1 MPGGR
6 AGLRGKT
13 GRETGRE
20 GRMEEQGREVEAGSR
35 TGVAA
40 RGWPAGGWPAMVG
53 CFGAVF
59 GRFSVGLRWS
69 AASGWCSAGFRLAC
83 GGRLLPGGVRP
94 VPGWPAVRPP
104 VRAKRAPAGTTA
116 RRGALFHVKR
126 MDGRQDGRPLAPTL
140 CHAGY
145 DALSAALLLVV
156 LFELLVLLPVE
167 PGEVASPA
175 QREAGVGDGKPLF
188 EEEGLVGG
196 LD

>member
-40 RGWPAGGWPAMVG
+40 GGWPAGGWPAVVG
-53 CFGAVF
+53 CFRMVF
-59 GRFSVGLRWS
+59 GRFPVGLRWS
-69 AASGWCSAGFRLAC
+69 AASGWCSVGFPV
-83 GGRLLPGGVRP
+83 GLL
-94 VPGWPAVRPP
+94 AVRPP
-104 VRAKRAPAGTTA
+104 ARAKRAPTGTTA
-116 RRGALFHVKR
+116 RRGAVFHVKR

-145 DALSAALLLVV
+145 EPYRRRSSSLS
-156 LFELLVLLPVE
+156 F
-167 PGEVASPA
+167 SSFSSSS
-175 QREAGVGDGKPLF
+175 QSNQGKSRRPPS
-188 EEEGLVGG
+188 EKRV
-196 LD
+196 

>member
-53 CFGAVF
+53 CFGVVF
-59 GRFSVGLRWS
+59 GRFPVGLRWS

-83 GGRLLPGGVRP
+83 DGRLLPGGVRP

-104 VRAKRAPAGTTA
+104 ARAKRAPAGTTA

-145 DALSAALLLVV
+145 EPYRRRSSSLS
-156 LFELLVLLPVE
+156 F
-167 PGEVASPA
+167 SSFSSSS
-175 QREAGVGDGKPLF
+175 QSNQGKSRRPPS
-188 EEEGLVGG
+188 EKRV
-196 LD
+196 